1 MASARAYSGLDQ
13 AATLDHTFAMF
24 ALLHSRWM
32 VPWLAV
38 CILLLFFFP
47 LVHGPFQA
55 THGPN
60 TAFRSRR
67 ALLAL
72 MLLIIQTGTMFFSR
86 LRVSVQL
93 MIEGFT
99 LSFETDRHGGQGT
112 FDCSTMRC

>member
-1 MASARAYSGLDQ
+1 
-13 AATLDHTFAMF
+13 MF

-38 CILLLFFFP
+38 CVLLLFFFP

-72 MLLIIQTGTMFFSR
+72 MLFIIQSGTMVFSK
-86 LRVSVQL
+86 LRVSAQL
-93 MIEGFT
+93 IIEGFT
-99 LSFETDRHGGQGT
+99 LSFGFGGHGSQDA
-112 FDCSTMRC
+112 FDSSIMRC

>member
-1 MASARAYSGLDQ
+1 
-13 AATLDHTFAMF
+13 MF

-72 MLLIIQTGTMFFSR
+72 MLLIIQTATIVFSK
-86 LRVSVQL
+86 LWASVQL
-93 MIEGFT
+93 IMEGFT
-99 LSFETDRHGGQGT
+99 LSFEFCCRGGQDT
-112 FDCSTMRC
+112 FDLSIMRC